1 MRLSA
6 ASRSEMNRGVRSPF
20 SLCGAFM
27 LRRRQGTPDTGDDH
41 EMHITRR
48 KTKQIRV
55 GNVKIGGDAPISVQ
69 SMCSTDTRDVAAT
82 VEQIRQLEA
91 VGCELIRVAVPDMEA
106 AEALRKIKAQ
116 MSVPLIADIHFDHR
130 LAVKAA
136 GVVDCV
142 RINPG
147 NIGAWWKVTEVIKA
161 VNDRG
166 IPLRIGVNGGS
177 LERALLDKYGYPT
190 AEALAESAL
199 NAVHALEDVGF
210 TNMKVSLKASDVHLA
225 IDAYWL
231 FAHQTDYPLHI
242 GITEAG
248 TVMTGAVKSAIGLG
262 WLLSHGIGDTLRVS
276 LAADPVEE
284 VKVGFEIL
292 KSLELRHRGINVIAC
307 PTCGRV
313 EIDVV
318 RMANELEKRLA
329 HIKTPLNVSVLGCV
343 VNGIGEGKEADIGVA
358 GGEGVGILFKKGKLL
373 RKVPMAELMDRLIEE
388 VELLAREKEAEGA
401 RDEQPAPPYEHASSP
416 VRSDG
421 SMATSS
427 LVRELPVI

>member
-1 MRLSA
+1 MYIA
-6 ASRSEMNRGVRSPF
+6 
-20 SLCGAFM
+20 
-27 LRRRQGTPDTGDDH
+27 
-41 EMHITRR
+41 RR
-48 KTKQIRV
+48 KTRQIKV
-55 GNVKIGGDAPISVQ
+55 GKVKIGGDAPISVQ
-69 SMCSTDTRDVAAT
+69 SMTSTDTRDVNAT
-82 VEQIRQLEA
+82 VEQVHRLEQA
-91 VGCELIRVAVPDMEA
+91 GCELIRVAVPDMEA
-106 AEALRKIKAQ
+106 AAALPKIKAQ
-116 MSVPLIADIHFDHR
+116 MTVPLIADIHFDHR
-130 LAVKAA
+130 LALKAA
-136 GVVDCV
+136 EVVDCV

-147 NIGAWWKVTEVIKA
+147 NIGAWWKTAEVIKA
-161 VNDRG
+161 VTDRG
-166 IPLRIGVNGGS
+166 IPLRVGVNGGS
-177 LERALLDKYGYPT
+177 LERHLLDKYGYPT

-225 IDAYWL
+225 VDAYWL
-231 FAHQTDYPLHI
+231 FAVQSDYPLHI

-248 TVMTGAVKSAIGLG
+248 TALTGAVKSAIGLG
-262 WLLSHGIGDTLRVS
+262 WLLSQGIGDTLRVS

-343 VNGIGEGKEADIGVA
+343 VNGIGEGKEADIGIA

-373 RKVPMAELMDRLIEE
+373 RKVPSDELMETLIQE
-388 VELLAREKEAEGA
+388 VELLAKEKEAEEATDDLSVPDRPHEPPPAFSTPPPA
-401 RDEQPAPPYEHASSP
+401 REIPVLPP
-416 VRSDG
+416 R
-421 SMATSS
+421 
-427 LVRELPVI
+427 R